1 MQTVTSSQ
9 PALFLDPQTTT
20 ETLKACKSTGHN
32 SLVGSIGETYFD
44 LWCLSNDVC
53 VYTPAA
59 QNARVDRIIQSS
71 SGFLRI
77 HIKTAN
83 ISEVGHVF
91 TLWTTNVWR
100 VRQGMD
106 RCKEQSSEADY
117 FACVG
122 IFKSKMPEV
131 IWWLPYDLYK
141 DKRSVSLHSGMTELL
156 RPPAGLLSEVLA
168 NA

>member
-1 MQTVTSSQ
+1 MKLTLTYGVYLTTCAFTRQLRRMPVWIELFSQ
-9 PALFLDPQTTT
+9 
-20 ETLKACKSTGHN
+20 
-32 SLVGSIGETYFD
+32 
-44 LWCLSNDVC
+44 
-53 VYTPAA
+53 
-59 QNARVDRIIQSS
+59 AR
-71 SGFLRI
+71 GFLRI

-83 ISEVGHVF
+83 ISEGGHVF

-131 IWWLPYDLYK
+131 IWWLPYDSYK